1 MDKTYTDSRASLRE
15 MDVAQL
21 TTGAYPLPT
30 PFSQL
35 SELLIFLEL
44 VGFGEEDKQKKK
56 YSNFFWRTRSQLTMM
71 FKLSPGNI
79 KLSLTKLWI
88 PGLVSELPYRFAT
101 VLTRQL
107 TVMKQRNLIQVRFF
121 WTSLINCFI
130 VLPSNMD
137 V

>member
-1 MDKTYTDSRASLRE
+1 
-15 MDVAQL
+15 
-21 TTGAYPLPT
+21 
-30 PFSQL
+30 
-35 SELLIFLEL
+35 
-44 VGFGEEDKQKKK
+44 
-56 YSNFFWRTRSQLTMM
+56 MM

-88 PGLVSELPYRFAT
+88 PGLVSELPYRSAT

-107 TVMKQRNLIQVRFF
+107 TVMKQRNLIQLRFF

-130 VLPSNMD
+130 VLSRNMD